1 MSEQE
6 IKEPV
11 GRPTLDEV
19 ENEKAK
25 ERMALKAEAYDVL
38 AMIDR
43 CQYRLQQINDKLRKY

>member
-25 ERMALKAEAYDVL
+25 ERMALKAEAYDVM
-38 AMIDR
+38 ATIEH
-43 CQYRLQQINDKLRKY
+43 CQYRLQQINDKLRKR